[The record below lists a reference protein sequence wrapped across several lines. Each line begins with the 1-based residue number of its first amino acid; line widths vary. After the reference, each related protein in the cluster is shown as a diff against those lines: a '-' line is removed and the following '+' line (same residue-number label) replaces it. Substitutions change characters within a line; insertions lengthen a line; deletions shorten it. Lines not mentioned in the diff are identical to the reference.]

1 MASSLSVPKAFFLAA
16 RPRTWIASISPVLI
30 GASFVK
36 GVNGPLLLCTLLFA
50 LFIQIGTNFA
60 NDAFDFL
67 KGADTDERKGPPR
80 AVQQGWISVQGM
92 FWATALVFGAALVA
106 ALPLIA
112 MMGAWAFALSL
123 LCVAFGVLYTGGP
136 KPLGYLG
143 LGEVLVLVFFG
154 PVATCGT
161 YYVQTLQFHPAVFL
175 ASLAPGLLS
184 CSLIVANNLR
194 DWETDKKANKR
205 TLIVRFGQ
213 TFGRWE
219 YVGCIELA
227 SLVPIL
233 LVTLCGAPLQL
244 GLLSLISL
252 LAFPLLQRA
261 MQGSDFVP
269 LLQGSGMLLWG
280 YTLAFC
286 LLNGI

>member
-1 MASSLSVPKAFFLAA
+1 ME
-16 RPRTWIASISPVLI
+16 
-30 GASFVK
+30 
-36 GVNGPLLLCTLLFA
+36 GVNVSLLLCTLLFA
-50 LFIQIGTNFA
+50 LLIQIGTNFA

-112 MMGAWAFALSL
+112 LMGVWAFALSL

-143 LGEVLVLVFFG
+143 LGEVLVLIFFG

-161 YYVQTLQFHPAVFL
+161 YYAQTLQFHPSVLL

-194 DWETDKKANKR
+194 DWETDRKANKR

-219 YVGCIELA
+219 YVSCIELA

-233 LVTLCGAPLQL
+233 LVALYGAPLQL
-244 GLLSLISL
+244 GLCALISP
-252 LAFPLLQRA
+252 LALPVVKRALQ
-261 MQGSDFVP
+261 GNDFIP

-280 YTLAFC
+280 YTLLFC
-286 LLNGI
+286 LLI